1 MPEAGR
7 PTPPD
12 SGGVTTAND
21 HDARSTQSPS
31 QDSKSVTSYGAL
43 KPRQMTMVGS
53 SPVDLP
59 VEEEVVLTPP
69 EPLVERSIRA

>member
-7 PTPPD
+7 PTTLEPD
-12 SGGVTTAND
+12 RGAPND
-21 HDARSTQSPS
+21 HDAHSTQSPS

-53 SPVDLP
+53 SPVDRIAL
-59 VEEEVVLTPP
+59 L
-69 EPLVERSIRA
+69 RRRH